1 MSCRTSHPPLDFRR
15 VGARGIPEISESR
28 VCGLRGSLPLRMIG
42 RMIQFLTAAAATD
55 RGLVRKKNEDSFLC
69 LPSHGVFVVA
79 DGIGGASGG
88 DIASRAV
95 CQHIQDA
102 FETPVSAALVLADK
116 VKLIREAVNTAS
128 AWLRITAKRIGVR
141 AMGSTISA
149 LVFDPTPDAP
159 HVIVLHAG
167 DSRVY
172 RLRGETLTR
181 MTEDHSAARESGFSE
196 DQTAPAYLQGVI
208 TRAVGIHDAVD
219 LERTEVEVRED
230 DLFVVCSDGLYNMI
244 KPFEMRALLL
254 KHRKDI
260 EQLPA
265 HLIEA
270 ANAAGGFDNITVAV
284 IAVEAGG

>member
-1 MSCRTSHPPLDFRR
+1 M
-15 VGARGIPEISESR
+15 
-28 VCGLRGSLPLRMIG
+28 
-42 RMIQFLTAAAATD
+42 
-55 RGLVRKKNEDSFLC
+55 
-69 LPSHGVFVVA
+69 
-79 DGIGGASGG
+79 
-88 DIASRAV
+88 
-95 CQHIQDA
+95 
-102 FETPVSAALVLADK
+102 
-116 VKLIREAVNTAS
+116 
-128 AWLRITAKRIGVR
+128 
-141 AMGSTISA
+141 
-149 LVFDPTPDAP
+149 
-159 HVIVLHAG
+159 
-167 DSRVY
+167 
-172 RLRGETLTR
+172 
-181 MTEDHSAARESGFSE
+181 
-196 DQTAPAYLQGVI
+196 I